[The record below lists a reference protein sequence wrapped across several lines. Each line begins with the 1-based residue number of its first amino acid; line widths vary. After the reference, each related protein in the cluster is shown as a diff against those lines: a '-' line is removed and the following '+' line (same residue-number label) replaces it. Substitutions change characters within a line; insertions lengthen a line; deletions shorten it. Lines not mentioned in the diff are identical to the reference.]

1 MLRRLRTNSEY
12 NIPPLITQKKDQD
25 VLSKP
30 LTCLVRCHGPD
41 PNSERAKYHL
51 LNYTKHGH
59 TTLSASG
66 VSFGIPSDSYNVDT
80 DEDPEHVS
88 LIIVSH
94 ANIITPFLNYK
105 TPVSEEEIPNR
116 LILGAGIEV
125 LFDDTEIW
133 YPAQLIDIVEARGIM
148 DGIQKLSQ
156 KDNDTWEIGFSRGLP
171 FADLATP
178 TGEFSMRNV
187 DIAGLAILKVILPRD
202 KWQSKL
208 MDNLLP
214 TAIHPPIQGIQLLLT
229 GSPFGILN
237 PKVFLN
243 SVTHG
248 MLSNVVE
255 GQLNETNLLM
265 TDARVLAGYEGGI
278 AVERNSKRF
287 VGIIMPPLRRK
298 NRHNVEVGL
307 IIPALTIKQTIS
319 KYIKSQSKE
328 LKESNDEMSRLIC
341 KAKRSVVMISVKN
354 TWASGI
360 IISNNGH
367 IITNAHVLYPI
378 LKDEPDI
385 TKCFVNIRVDFPYKQ
400 WINNVKVIFVSHPC
414 WDIALLKIPES
425 YDYIT
430 RELSIAE
437 IPFSSQNLEKAVS
450 VVAIGHSIFEPSI
463 NLQPTISQ
471 GIISNVAKVNE
482 KPILIQASSSIHN
495 GSSGGLLLSL
505 PPDSPPQFLGVLASN
520 IQLSMSNSSSLL
532 PKNENNTVIHL
543 TLAIPCEA
551 LHDINIY
558 LDTEDPHWF
567 SQFEKEDP
575 SATSIWGLEFVP
587 PVYSNF
593 GTTEQQ
599 QRKQKALAL
608 KEKEDNDKKN
618 GGGFFKALFPRA
630 LSAKIRNKKKI
641 VVINKKEI
649 EKEREREKER
659 ELLNQKKR
667 EYANIINTRSLS
679 GVIENDEGLNISTN
693 ILYGSKL

>member
-12 NIPPLITQKKDQD
+12 GGIPS
-25 VLSKP
+25 LSMQNKNEQEPNPYP
-30 LTCLVRCHGPD
+30 LTCLVRCHGSD

-88 LIIVSH
+88 LIIVAH
-94 ANIITPFLNYK
+94 ANIITPFLNFK
-105 TPVSEEEIPNR
+105 TPISEEEIPNR
-116 LILGAGIEV
+116 LIPGTGIEV
-125 LFDDTEIW
+125 LFDDSEIW
-133 YPAQLIDIVEARGIM
+133 YPAQLIDIVEARGVM
-148 DGIQKLSQ
+148 DGVQKLSQ
-156 KDNDTWEIGFSRGLP
+156 KDNESWEIGFSRGLP
-171 FADLATP
+171 FADLTTP

-187 DIAGLAILKVILPRD
+187 DIAGLAILKVVLPRD

-208 MDNLLP
+208 MDTLLP
-214 TAIHPPIQGIQLLLT
+214 TAIHPPTQGTQLLLT

-243 SVTHG
+243 SITHG
-248 MLSNVVE
+248 MISNVVE
-255 GQLNETNLLM
+255 GQLNEINLLM
-265 TDARVLAGYEGGI
+265 TDARMLAGYEGGVAI
-278 AVERNSKRF
+278 ERNTKRF
-287 VGIIMPPLRRK
+287 IGLIMPPLRRK
-298 NRHNVEVGL
+298 NRHGVEVGL

-341 KAKRSVVMISVKN
+341 EAKRSVVMISVKN

-360 IISNNGH
+360 IVSNNGH

-385 TKCFVNIRVDFPYKQ
+385 NKCFVNVRIDYPYKQ

-414 WDIALLKIPES
+414 WDIALLKIPEG

-430 RELSIAE
+430 RELSVAE
-437 IPFSSQNLEKAVS
+437 IPLSSQNLEKAVS

-505 PPDSPPQFLGVLASN
+505 PPKSRPQFLGVLASN
-520 IQLSMSNSSSLL
+520 IQLSMNNSNSLL

-558 LDTEDPHWF
+558 FDTEDPHWLH
-567 SQFEKEDP
+567 QFEKEDP

-599 QRKQKALAL
+599 QRNQKILASR
-608 KEKEDNDKKN
+608 EKEENDKKS
-618 GGGFFKALFPRA
+618 GGFFKALFPRA
-630 LSAKIRNKKKI
+630 LSGKIRNKKN
-641 VVINKKEI
+641 VVIINTKEIELEKERQRERELINKK
-649 EKEREREKER
+649 K
-659 ELLNQKKR
+659 L
-667 EYANIINTRSLS
+667 EYSNITNTRSLS
-679 GVIENDEGLNISTN
+679 GTIENEGINISTN
-693 ILYGSKL
+693 ILYGCKL

>member
-12 NIPPLITQKKDQD
+12 EGIPSLSVQKRNEQE
-25 VLSKP
+25 VASRP

-66 VSFGIPSDSYNVDT
+66 VSFGIPSDSYNTDT
-80 DEDPEHVS
+80 DEDPEHIS
-88 LIIVSH
+88 LIVVAH

-105 TPVSEEEIPNR
+105 SPITEEEIPNR
-116 LILGAGIEV
+116 LIPGTGIEV
-125 LFDDTEIW
+125 LFDNTELW
-133 YPAQLIDIVEARGIM
+133 YPAQLLDIVEARGVM
-148 DGIQKLSQ
+148 DGVQKLSQ
-156 KDNDTWEIGFSRGLP
+156 KDNETWEIGFSRGLQ
-171 FADLATP
+171 FADLTTP

-187 DIAGLAILKVILPRD
+187 DIAGLAILKVVLPRD

-214 TAIHPPIQGIQLLLT
+214 NAIHPPTQGTQLLLM

-255 GQLNETNLLM
+255 GPLNEINLLM
-265 TDARVLAGYEGGI
+265 TDARMLAGYEGGVAI
-278 AVERNSKRF
+278 ERHSQRF
-287 VGIIMPPLRRK
+287 IGIIMPPLRRK
-298 NRHNVEVGL
+298 NRHSVEVGL
-307 IIPALTIKQTIS
+307 IIPALSIKQTIS

-328 LKESNDEMSRLIC
+328 LTESNDEMSQLIC
-341 KAKRSVVMISVKN
+341 EAKRSVVMISVKN

-360 IISNNGH
+360 IVSNSGH

-385 TKCFVNIRVDFPYKQ
+385 TKCFVNIRIDYPYKQ
-400 WINNVKVIFVSHPC
+400 WINNVRVIFVSHPC
-414 WDIALLKIPES
+414 WDIALLKFPEG

-430 RELSIAE
+430 RELSVAE
-437 IPFSSQNLEKAVS
+437 IPLSSQNLEKAVS

-471 GIISNVAKVNE
+471 GIISNIAKVNE

-505 PPDSPPQFLGVLASN
+505 PPKSRPQFLGVLASN
-520 IQLSMSNSSSLL
+520 IQLSMNNSNSLL

-558 LDTEDPHWF
+558 LDTEDPHWLH
-567 SQFEKEDP
+567 QFEKEDP

-599 QRKQKALAL
+599 QRYQRSLAA
-608 KEKEDNDKKN
+608 KEENDKKN
-618 GGGFFKALFPRA
+618 SGSFFKALFPRA
-630 LSAKIRNKKKI
+630 LSAKIREKRKP
-641 VVINKKEI
+641 VVINTKEI
-649 EKEREREKER
+649 ELQKERER
-659 ELLNQKKR
+659 KR
-667 EYANIINTRSLS
+667 EIINKKKLEYSNIINTRSLS
-679 GVIENDEGLNISTN
+679 GIIETNESVYISTN